1 VACRDLI
8 LRLRD
13 DAKMRA
19 RLPEFDSA
27 LDLSERPVVTG
38 ELITPHL

>member
-1 VACRDLI
+1 MI

-13 DAKMRA
+13 DAKLRA

-27 LDLSERPVVTG
+27 RDLAATPVVAG
-38 ELITPHL
+38 ELIEPRL